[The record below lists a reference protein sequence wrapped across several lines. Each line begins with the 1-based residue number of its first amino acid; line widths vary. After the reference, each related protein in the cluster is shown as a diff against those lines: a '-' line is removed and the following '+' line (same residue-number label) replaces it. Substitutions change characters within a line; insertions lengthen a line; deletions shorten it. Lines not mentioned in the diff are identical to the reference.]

1 MNEVKFPSKQEA
13 LYRTV
18 HFCRPSYQDINH
30 GIKRI
35 QKWLPLI
42 GKSPMS
48 ILEVGCGN
56 GKLCKLFLDMGV
68 EDVTGLDITPGP
80 YDHEGYKFIQH
91 DLTTG
96 TLPFKDKEF
105 DYCFSFDVI
114 EHLPE
119 KYDEIIAEML
129 RVSKVIIGVIACFRS
144 HEYFT
149 LHPTV
154 FDPKRWI
161 WKITELSEDEMGF
174 DIVSYSDGKE
184 KPALFYYT
192 RKKEN

>member
-13 LYRTV
+13 LYRTM
-18 HFCRPSYQDINH
+18 HYCTPSYQNVNQ
-30 GIKRI
+30 GIRRMRN
-35 QKWLPLI
+35 WLYLLDD
-42 GKSPMS
+42 SPIS

-56 GKLCKLFLDMGV
+56 GKLCKLFVDMGI

-80 YDHEGYKFIQH
+80 YDHKGYRFIQH

-129 RVSKVIIGVIACFRS
+129 RVSKRIIGVIACS
-144 HEYFT
+144 LVT
-149 LHPTV
+149 AVHPTC

-161 WKITELSEDEMGF
+161 WKMTELSEDDMGF
-174 DIVSYSDGKE
+174 EIVSYPNGKE
-184 KPALFYYT
+184 GLFYYT
-192 RKKEN
+192 RKKE